1 MSTENEP
8 GANRWASCSGAPE
21 GSSSHIKQV
30 LLHHFEY
37 NNYEWRSPPHIAET
51 ELLFSYFL
59 NKPEETP
66 SQLTASQVTPA
77 GYPIMSQCFWPTAS
91 WLESSWL
98 GGPAHWEPDGTS
110 LRETEEKTDFQPEL
124 KDDDLITLLSIHL
137 SIHTHTQSETP
148 THTRQQV
155 PTPHKQ
161 PLHLVLFLYFFGSMK
176 RNDSVF
182 TGCWLPW

>member
-21 GSSSHIKQV
+21 GSSSPI
-30 LLHHFEY
+30 FEY

-77 GYPIMSQCFWPTAS
+77 GYPIMSVFLAHCPGPTAS

-137 SIHTHTQSETP
+137 SIHTHTHSQKHP
-148 THTRQQV
+148 HTLVSRF
-155 PTPHKQ
+155 PHLTNS
-161 PLHLVLFLYFFGSMK
+161 PSILFFSCIFSG
-176 RNDSVF
+176 R
-182 TGCWLPW
+182 